1 MACLSLRIVPSS
13 SSRRACV
20 LRNHR
25 RDAQIQCP
33 RPSPRGNPGCA
44 VLYPVGR
51 NIRHSAFS
59 AAYWPEQKY
68 ISFCPS
74 FLGAVL
80 RHYPYALCSADRI
93 ARNPVQMSVQ
103 GSTRLL
109 CFIEQIIFEFLYFSP
124 ICIQVSID
132 FFFIVFAVWLGLD
145 CMTRPIPDAFP
156 SPIFLSVGTIQCL
169 TDAVTSRTL
178 LIC

>member
-1 MACLSLRIVPSS
+1 MDI
-13 SSRRACV
+13 
-20 LRNHR
+20 
-25 RDAQIQCP
+25 
-33 RPSPRGNPGCA
+33 
-44 VLYPVGR
+44 PVMQDILGR
-51 NIRHSAFS
+51 NDEIAGKNKSLFDKHGILA
-59 AAYWPEQKY
+59 
-68 ISFCPS
+68 INL
-74 FLGAVL
+74 LGSPGSGKTTLLERTIAHLKNDLRLAVIEGDL
-80 RHYPYALCSADRI
+80 FTDKDADRI
-93 ARNPVQMSVQ
+93 AQHSVQMSVQ
-103 GSTRLL
+103 GAARLL
-109 CFIEQIIFEFLYFSP
+109 CFIEQIIFEYLYFSP